1 MKSKFLSFVILGA
14 LSLAC
19 LSYVSPIKTQA
30 ISLIQINTTESST
43 SSSDETFEVFLEKIG
58 NLDID
63 SLKDKFSKETYDK
76 IYQKISDKY
85 KSQNKSYSEDELKLR
100 TNIYVSYI
108 FDLYKDENNIDEAV
122 KYLELPI
129 NDMMEILTSLEL
141 TLSPFDL
148 ELFKFKF
155 TSLLTDPTKLSDEDS
170 EIYSL
175 IEQEFLNEFKDFK
188 ADDMRDSIN
197 LFWAMSRLN
206 LSQFVLEDKVK
217 LLKSI
222 PIDFES
228 FQDLKALTISGV
240 SDEIISELYEVV
252 LLRNAD
258 EDGKKFWV
266 DLLQKFINQ
275 DKSFKDSINDIVN
288 RLRESE
294 EYKALI
300 GKNLFN

>member
-1 MKSKFLSFVILGA
+1 MKSKFLSFVIAGS

-19 LSYVSPIKTQA
+19 LSYISPIKTQA
-30 ISLIQINTTESST
+30 ISLVQINIPESST
-43 SSSDETFEVFLEKIG
+43 SSSDETFEAFLEKVG
-58 NLDID
+58 NLNID
-63 SLKDKFSKETYDK
+63 LLKDKFSKETYDK

-100 TNIYVSYI
+100 SNIYASYI
-108 FDLYKDENNIDEAV
+108 FDLYNDESNIDEAV
-122 KYLELPI
+122 KYLGLSI

-141 TLSPFDL
+141 NLSPFDL

-155 TSLLTDPTKLSDEDS
+155 TSLLTDPTKLSGEDS

-175 IEQEFLNEFKDFK
+175 IEQEFVNEFKDFK
-188 ADDMRDSIN
+188 PDDMRGSIN
-197 LFWAMSRLN
+197 LFWAMSRIN
-206 LSQFVLEDKVK
+206 LSKFVLEDRVK
-217 LLKSI
+217 MLKNI

-228 FQDLKALTISGV
+228 FQDLKALTISGI
-240 SDEIISELYEVV
+240 SDEIINELYDVV

-275 DKSFKDSINDIVN
+275 GKSFKDSINDIVN

-294 EYKALI
+294 EYKTLM